1 MKKQNSSPRAA
12 KIAVASTLG
21 LALLVGGSTYAL
33 WSASEGLDSS
43 ATITTGDLQVASTAV
58 QSWYDV
64 TDAEAPVAIDLAN
77 YQLAPGNTLKLE
89 QDINIIVVGDNISG
103 NLVADL
109 SVVGGANALADATF
123 DLKLVNKDGVVVA
136 TTTQLGPE
144 GLSAA
149 VESLP
154 QTDPAGETYTA
165 EITVALPSDASDASK
180 GESINLSVI
189 DFRLDQGAPLAPVAE

>member
-64 TDAEAPVAIDLAN
+64 TDAGAPVAIDLAD

-109 SVVGGANALADATF
+109 SVAGGANALADATF
-123 DLKLVNKDGVVVA
+123 DLKLVNKDGAVVA
-136 TTTQLGPE
+136 SSTQLGPQ

-149 VESLP
+149 VNSLP

-165 EITVALPSDASDASK
+165 EITVALPSNAGDASK